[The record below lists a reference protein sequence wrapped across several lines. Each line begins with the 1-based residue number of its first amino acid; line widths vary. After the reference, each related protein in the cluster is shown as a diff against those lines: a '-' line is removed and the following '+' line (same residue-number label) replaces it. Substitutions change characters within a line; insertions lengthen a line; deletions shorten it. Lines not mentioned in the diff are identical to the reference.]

1 MLALHSRAGAIRE
14 PPEDLGAAAL
24 PPDVVWI
31 DLVQPSADETA
42 FVERATGVKVP
53 SFEDLSEIESSSRL
67 RVLDGVLYLS
77 APLVFRTAG
86 DDPQTTPVGF
96 ILNAEHFIT
105 VRFENPEGVGH
116 ALAWWNAERRRSGL
130 TLPRGTRTPAGSDL
144 NQSPTR

>member
-24 PPDVVWI
+24 APDVVWI

-105 VRFENPEGVGH
+105 VRFETPT
-116 ALAWWNAERRRSGL
+116 AFTTAA
-130 TLPRGTRTPAGSDL
+130 TRAHTTAQDAFACL
-144 NQSPTR
+144 IEAIIDRIADVL